1 MFSFFAKRALV
12 LNQTPEELVLNNSAL
27 AAIRKALVFLLLLI
41 LLLDASYLFIADWKF
56 EGTLILVFLTLV
68 FAAVSNLN
76 GCVRVRQY
84 EIEAHAHCFL
94 FHKVKKTQIQDY
106 SYIMVREI
114 IGTSDSYDKNPI
126 PFFEMR
132 FSQQE
137 GVLDENKDMCLHDVH
152 IYERDLSKVTC
163 MLKSLQHIT
172 KLNVAFYKKNDV
184 AIDADINRLEALYQQ
199 S

>member
-1 MFSFFAKRALV
+1 MFSFFAKRAFV
-12 LNQTPEELVLNNSAL
+12 LSQTPEELVLNNSAL
-27 AAIRKALVFLLLLI
+27 DAIRKALVFLLLLT
-41 LLLDASYLFIADWKF
+41 LLLDASYLFIADWNG
-56 EGTLILVFLTLV
+56 EGTLILACLTFVFG
-68 FAAVSNLN
+68 AASNLN
-76 GCVRVRQY
+76 GCIRVRQY
-84 EIEAHAHCFL
+84 EIEKHANCLL
-94 FHKVKKTQIQDY
+94 FHKVKKIKIQDY

-132 FSQQE
+132 FSQQK
-137 GVLDENKDMCLHDVH
+137 GVLDENKDICLHDVH
-152 IYERDLSKVTC
+152 IYERDLSKVSC

-172 KLNVAFYKKNDV
+172 KLNVVFYKKNDV